1 MKSQLRDIANI
12 RSGYPF
18 RGRVEPALDG
28 EFRVVQI
35 KDISQNARLESG
47 DMLRID
53 LPDVRH
59 DYLLKTGDVLFA
71 SRGTRKQAV
80 VIDDDLEN
88 TTFGTQFF
96 AIEARDG
103 VLPAYLAWYINQQ
116 PAQRYLEEHSM
127 GSNVR
132 IVTKEALSRMPIQ
145 MPPLDVQRKVVEVHR
160 LSLKEKELMRAIE
173 TKRSQLVETA
183 LLGIIESKIK

>member
-1 MKSQLRDIANI
+1 MYSQLKDIAAI

-18 RGRVEPALDG
+18 RGRVEPVPDG

-35 KDISQNARLESG
+35 KDISQSARLEFG
-47 DMLRID
+47 DLLRVD
-53 LPDVRH
+53 LPDVRQ
-59 DYLLKTGDVLFA
+59 DYLLKRDDVLFA

-80 VIDDDLEN
+80 SIEGDLDN

-96 AIEARDG
+96 AIGARDG

-145 MPPLDVQRKVVEVHR
+145 LPPLDVQRKVVEVHR
-160 LSLKEKELMRAIE
+160 LSLKEKELAQAIQA
-173 TKRSQLVETA
+173 KRSLLVETA
-183 LLGIIESKIK
+183 LLGIVESKLK